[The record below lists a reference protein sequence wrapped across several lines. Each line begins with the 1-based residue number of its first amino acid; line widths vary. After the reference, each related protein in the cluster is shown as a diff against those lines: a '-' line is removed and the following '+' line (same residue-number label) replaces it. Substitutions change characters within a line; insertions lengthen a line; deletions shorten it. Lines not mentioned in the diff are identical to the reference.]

1 MYVNSW
7 YYFFKKNYFSPYYQ
21 NDYSN
26 TLNKSKTVLNVIQYE
41 RNDNLLQYSCWE
53 NPVDRGAG
61 LQSMGLQRVGRD

>member
-26 TLNKSKTVLNVIQYE
+26 TLNKSKTVLNVI
-41 RNDNLLQYSCWE
+41 
-53 NPVDRGAG
+53 
-61 LQSMGLQRVGRD
+61 